1 LCFGLVFW
9 FRGWVWFRLR
19 VNWGIKGYRR
29 VAKGIKGFDG
39 DWKGKLLTKKVTK
52 VLAINL
58 KIKNELQALN
68 RI

>member
-1 LCFGLVFW
+1 
-9 FRGWVWFRLR
+9 LR

-58 KIKNELQALN
+58 KIKNEIQALN